1 MNRGES
7 KAITVTVKA
16 DKEGEM
22 VNCAAVSAI
31 PRICVSTMVGKAQL
45 AIRKTGPET
54 AQLGG
59 NVTYTVT
66 VQNTGNTTARNVMVT
81 DPVPEGFSAA
91 SGQKELS
98 FNVGDLAAGASKVVQ
113 VTLRAD
119 KRGKFCNKAFASSSN
134 GGKVDAEACTT
145 VVQAGLKIEKKT
157 DNAELFIN
165 RAASYDIVVSNTGDV
180 DLTGVVV
187 TDTAASETVIATA
200 EGATVSGTTATWN
213 LGTLRAGEK
222 KNLSVKVLSKV
233 PGRFCDTASV
243 TSTMGLKDSAQACT
257 VWKGVTGVLL
267 EMVDDPDPIQV
278 GETSKY
284 TIKVTN
290 QGSTIDIKDLAIV
303 ATLPDELDV
312 VPNTTTDG
320 GVVRGKTITW
330 PVVST
335 VSPKGTVT
343 RTYTVKALKT
353 GDARSKVAITTS
365 LRKEPIEKFES
376 TTVY

>member
-1 MNRGES
+1 MVSLGDTFAYELTVTAQADVADVTVMDGVPAGVSYVSSVPAAVQDSNRLTWKLGNMNRGES

-59 NVTYTVT
+59 SVTYTVT

-81 DPVPEGFSAA
+81 DPVPEGFSSA

-165 RAASYDIVVSNTGDV
+165 RAASYDIVVANTGDV

-187 TDTAASETVIATA
+187 TDTAASDTVIATA

-267 EMVDDPDPIQV
+267 EMVDDPIQSRWARPAS
-278 GETSKY
+278 TPSK
-284 TIKVTN
+284 
-290 QGSTIDIKDLAIV
+290 
-303 ATLPDELDV
+303 
-312 VPNTTTDG
+312 
-320 GVVRGKTITW
+320 
-330 PVVST
+330 
-335 VSPKGTVT
+335 
-343 RTYTVKALKT
+343 
-353 GDARSKVAITTS
+353 
-365 LRKEPIEKFES
+365 
-376 TTVY
+376 